1 MVANTSN
8 SPKVKYTG
16 GVRDLKTKGN
26 PIKRFDDPLDAYND
40 LYQDIHNKF
49 NGNSSWVKPEITL
62 AGYISKFAPK
72 EDNNDPVSY
81 TQNMVKRLNAK
92 LKSAGSNTV
101 LTKDSTL
108 GLIKDSLLKVKI
120 DPEHAITEA
129 HLMTEDPK
137 VLKALNAK

>member
-26 PIKRFDDPLDAYND
+26 PIKRFDNPLDAYND

-49 NGNSSWVKPEITL
+49 NGNSSWVKPETTL